1 MVIGHEVK
9 WHGLNMWHWEWVEL
23 VFPPLGEKRMSSH
36 HLRSINWSHAEHD
49 CSQETI
55 LKRRD
60 GEISFVMQGNH
71 FNLAFITR
79 ARLLEKVAM
88 LIYAK
93 YVRFIP
99 CFMFQLSSV
108 ICCFVAISA
117 MPNPQAPKGSLVET
131 AESGHFSYDGNF
143 VL

>member
-1 MVIGHEVK
+1 
-9 WHGLNMWHWEWVEL
+9 
-23 VFPPLGEKRMSSH
+23 
-36 HLRSINWSHAEHD
+36 
-49 CSQETI
+49 
-55 LKRRD
+55 
-60 GEISFVMQGNH
+60 MQGNH
-71 FNLAFITR
+71 FNLAFIIR
-79 ARLLEKVAM
+79 AVLLEKVAM

-99 CFMFQLSSV
+99 CFMFQLSLV
-108 ICCFVAISA
+108 ICCVVAISA